1 MGHKDILI
9 SGASVAGP
17 ALAWW
22 LARRGFRPV
31 VVERSWQLRGGGYA
45 VDFRGEVHLNVL
57 RQMGL
62 LEQIQA
68 RQTHLRS
75 LSCVDEQG
83 RPTARVPPT
92 LFAGDVEIL
101 RGDLAAVFHQAT
113 RDDTEYIFG
122 DTVTSLEQ
130 DDGGVHVTFAR
141 AAPRTFGLVV
151 GADGVHSGIRRLAFG
166 PDERFSRDLG
176 LYTSIFTVPNFAD
189 LDRAGLLYSVP
200 GRTAG
205 LFAAGDPARAI
216 AQFYFTAPDLRY
228 DWRGG
233 AKQEQDIV
241 TGQFG
246 GLGWQ
251 VPRLLAEMPAASD
264 FYFDTTSQI
273 RMDSWSNGRVAVIG
287 DAGYAA
293 GPGGNGTGTAVVA
306 AYVLAG
312 ELAAAGGD
320 HRSAFAR
327 YEQRLRGY
335 VAGGQKQAAG
345 GQSFLAPATWKKI
358 RQRNRFFKLLP
369 YLPVSSLISR
379 AATKTATAITL
390 PSYDPVPARP
400 DTG

>member
-31 VVERSWQLRGGGYA
+31 VVERSGQLRGGGYA
-45 VDFRGEVHLNVL
+45 VDFRGEVHLNML

-68 RQTHLRS
+68 RQTHLSS

-83 RPTARVPPT
+83 RPTARVPPEF
-92 LFAGDVEIL
+92 FAGDVEIL
-101 RGDLAAVFHQAT
+101 RGDLAAVFYQAT
-113 RDDTEYIFG
+113 RNDTEYIFG

-141 AAPRTFGLVV
+141 SAPRTFGLVV

-166 PDERFSRDLG
+166 PDERFSRGLG

-216 AQFYFTAPDLRY
+216 AQLYFTAPDLRY

-233 AKQEQDIV
+233 AQQEQDIV
-241 TGQFG
+241 TGRFG

-251 VPRLLAEMPAASD
+251 VPRLLAEMPAAAD
-264 FYFDTTSQI
+264 FYFDTASQI

-312 ELAAAGGD
+312 ELAAASGD
-320 HRSAFAR
+320 HQSAFAR

-335 VAGGQKQAAG
+335 VAGGQKQASG
-345 GQSFLAPATWKKI
+345 SQSFLAPATWKKI
-358 RQRNRFFKLLP
+358 RQRNRFYRLLP
-369 YLPVSSLISR
+369 YLPVSALISR

-390 PSYDPVPARP
+390 PSYDQVPA
-400 DTG
+400 